1 VENTFRSFRVKFVTS
16 QSFKN
21 GADMA
26 FVLSF
31 IFRVYKNIIEIDNIT
46 NIDKTYQCF
55 INIDLESRR
64 RVRKPERHN
73 DVFVM
78 PVTGAERRL
87 LFVAFANSDAVI
99 RIPKVEFGKYSDP
112 AQAV

>member
-1 VENTFRSFRVKFVTS
+1 
-16 QSFKN
+16 
-21 GADMA
+21 MA

-31 IFRVYKNIIEIDNIT
+31 ILRVYKDIIEIDNII

-73 DVFVM
+73 DIFIM
-78 PVTGAERRL
+78 PVTDTKRCFSL
-87 LFVAFANSDAVI
+87 VAFTDSDAVI
-99 RIPKVEFGKYSDP
+99 RIPKIEFKEYSDL